1 MTLIIQMLRTSSI
14 HLTLLF
20 ACSMHAQP
28 VPWSARNTSLLV
40 CHSFN
45 NAPAIDLMR
54 TDGTVLWSFA
64 QAGTVPF
71 DGGSC
76 FLGNGALLKYR
87 NVLIGG
93 LGLRI
98 LGLSLAG
105 PMLDWPHDFHGFK
118 VGQMAGPIVDHQ
130 KSLAWLVASDQ
141 NNDDALLHVVAC
153 DRSTGVVDSAPILAL
168 HTVHSL
174 HAAFLPGHGPLVAP
188 MLQHPDAFSA
198 VPWEAMFDTSDLV
211 MLWSTYLTDT
221 SGFLM
226 NAPAIRGGFDAVRGY
241 GLFIGPMQAE
251 LLGEG
256 FARRNQ
262 GKPAMRKRMEQR
274 CTERG
279 VISLSVVTREPM
291 HLRKRSRYR
300 KSSRPITPST
310 LEIARSAYQWWE

>member
-1 MTLIIQMLRTSSI
+1 
-14 HLTLLF
+14 
-20 ACSMHAQP
+20 
-28 VPWSARNTSLLV
+28 
-40 CHSFN
+40 
-45 NAPAIDLMR
+45 MR